1 MCRQVYPADV
11 ASLLIAE
18 GRTRWLVRRL
28 QGGPCGTGRAFPKE
42 ERAMALYKLDF
53 AYTPETWAALTKA
66 PEDRTEAVRAALQSA
81 GGRLI
86 GLYYGFGETDGF
98 VLFEAPDSLSASA
111 AAMTV
116 LGSGRFKTIRTTE
129 IFTAENAVEAMRRA
143 GGMQYQP
150 PGQR

>member
-1 MCRQVYPADV
+1 
-11 ASLLIAE
+11 
-18 GRTRWLVRRL
+18 
-28 QGGPCGTGRAFPKE
+28 
-42 ERAMALYKLDF
+42 MALYKLDF

-66 PEDRTEAVRAALQSA
+66 PEDRTESVRAALQSA

-111 AAMTV
+111 AALTV
-116 LGSGRFKTIRTTE
+116 LSSGRFRTIRTTE

-143 GGMQYQP
+143 GGIQYRP
-150 PGQR
+150 PAQG